1 MRLACKAVER
11 CFLAE
16 MITESHLQR
25 ARPKRQLKASLWPV
39 TCRRQLLAVTFLHPH
54 ASANLMSRSLLCSV
68 STVTVHRLTGFVC
81 DFMKS
86 LASTRRRG
94 TPALKVYRRFAIRL
108 IAIDNYRQGHLV
120 EPPTAPA
127 DPSANLEQDAA
138 AFQGLRYGRSLGHFG
153 LASRRQAS
161 LPQGTNDLL

>member
-1 MRLACKAVER
+1 
-11 CFLAE
+11 
-16 MITESHLQR
+16 
-25 ARPKRQLKASLWPV
+25 
-39 TCRRQLLAVTFLHPH
+39 
-54 ASANLMSRSLLCSV
+54 
-68 STVTVHRLTGFVC
+68 
-81 DFMKS
+81 MKS
-86 LASTRRRG
+86 HASTRKRG
-94 TPALKVYRRFAIRL
+94 TPALRVYGRFAL
-108 IAIDNYRQGHLV
+108 GLMAVSGYRPDRFV